1 MNTREGLRRLA
12 IALGIIGAI
21 LGGVFGYNK
30 TNSMWRA
37 HTAHKRFEALVAR
50 PAVQGA
56 ARQAA
61 ADRASEIKQS
71 QEIDLSAGM
80 PKAKDKSANP
90 WAVVSITPD
99 PYVKFGGHEIVPPEK
114 PGGGVI
120 RVPLNQLTPVK
131 KTCESRSSQGMYCQI
146 NDIAGGIDGAL
157 VDTATWTV
165 SEISLLNG
173 EVVRND
179 VNHPFYAYVGLL
191 FYPAFGFLIPWLA
204 VRGVAWVWAGFATQ
218 A

>member
-30 TNSMWRA
+30 TNIMWRA

-50 PAVQGA
+50 PAVQGV

-61 ADRASEIKQS
+61 ADRAAEIKQS
-71 QEIDLSAGM
+71 QEIDLSSGM
-80 PKAKDKSANP
+80 VPKAKDKSENP
-90 WAVVSITPD
+90 WAVVSVT
-99 PYVKFGGHEIVPPEK
+99 PEK
-114 PGGGVI
+114 PVGGVI

-146 NDIAGGIDGAL
+146 NDIAEGIDGAL